1 MSIHWTSLA
10 KRYLNEEQCLASFI
24 AWQAAEV
31 ISNAK
36 PANLINIRDHE
47 LACGRNIYALWNKHK
62 QTIFATSEIRA
73 AVLKQKGGRLLV
85 LIYHPVALSKAL
97 QENIVKRTLRNLGYL
112 YDNLDK
118 TLAHLETRMQED
130 EFPHEIGFFLGYPS
144 KDVLGFMGMNN
155 LPLVG
160 SGPWKMYGELEESLS
175 TLKDHL
181 AARESVLEVLTSDL
195 NPLLLI
201 QKKRPVIQQAA

>member
-1 MSIHWTSLA
+1 M
-10 KRYLNEEQCLASFI
+10 
-24 AWQAAEV
+24 
-31 ISNAK
+31 
-36 PANLINIRDHE
+36 
-47 LACGRNIYALWNKHK
+47 
-62 QTIFATSEIRA
+62 
-73 AVLKQKGGRLLV
+73 

-97 QENIVKRTLRNLGYL
+97 QENIVQRTLRNLGYL

-130 EFPHEIGFFLGYPS
+130 EFPHEIGFFLGYPT

-160 SGPWKMYGELEESLS
+160 SGPWKMYGKLEESLS

-201 QKKRPVIQQAA
+201 QKKRSVIQQAA